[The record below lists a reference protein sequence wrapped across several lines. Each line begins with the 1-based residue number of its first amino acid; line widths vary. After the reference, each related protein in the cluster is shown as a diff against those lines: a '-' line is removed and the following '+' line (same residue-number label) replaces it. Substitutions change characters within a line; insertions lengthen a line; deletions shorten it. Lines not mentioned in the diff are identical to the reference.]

1 MTLTRELRWLIASAV
16 VAGALILGYAAA
28 GGADDEPAAPPDPC
42 RARNWPKPNDFT
54 EQAAL
59 SALDGAACKLGV
71 SREQLGLAFTSKDR
85 LKQFQKDQGFG
96 DGQIED
102 AARAGIL
109 RAVDDAERSGEI
121 SGFEAIALRLAA
133 RVVPVDRLIE
143 LVQQG
148 LGG

>member
-1 MTLTRELRWLIASAV
+1 
-16 VAGALILGYAAA
+16 
-28 GGADDEPAAPPDPC
+28 
-42 RARNWPKPNDFT
+42 
-54 EQAAL
+54 
-59 SALDGAACKLGV
+59 V

-85 LKQFQKDQGFG
+85 LKQFQKDQGFS
-96 DGQIED
+96 DGQIQD

-109 RAVDDAERSGEI
+109 RAVDDAERSAEI

>member
-1 MTLTRELRWLIASAV
+1 MRAIAFST
-16 VAGALILGYAAA
+16 AAA
-28 GGADDEPAAPPDPC
+28 AALVLVYLALGGASYAPAKAADPC
-42 RARNWPKPNDFT
+42 TPRDWREPKGVQAVA
-54 EQAAL
+54 EQIVL
-59 SALDGAACKLGV
+59 SGIDGAACKLGV

-85 LKQFQKDQGFG
+85 LKQFQKDQGFS
-96 DGQIED
+96 DGQIQD

-109 RAVDDAERSGEI
+109 RAVDDAERSAEI